1 MPGACG
7 VMPDGRFSSNPR
19 LDFNSNL
26 RYHIKVRE
34 TTMRNAI
41 AKDLKTPKYRQRI
54 VASKT
59 AYKRKEKHQKISR
72 FSLDNISR

>member
-1 MPGACG
+1 
-7 VMPDGRFSSNPR
+7 
-19 LDFNSNL
+19 
-26 RYHIKVRE
+26 
-34 TTMRNAI
+34 MRNAI